1 MYLVL
6 KNVSAVHIPISSLKT
21 IQFWNRQRATGE
33 EDLHHHG
40 RMDWRLGHY
49 CGEGQA
55 NGRFSHVAPILSE
68 SAVRYHQPIR
78 YYNFSSITLPQLLKR
93 TIFCYSL
100 RYWGYHQMWTQVF
113 LHCLHGRRQARG
125 GQIGRNHQQ
134 RIWGTHLGKFF
145 MRSLFSFGSFSP
157 QKSLVYYLIRYI
169 SGVFKHSLLENHES
183 AFETPVH
190 TFYYLQQWPR
200 FAAYT

>member
-1 MYLVL
+1 MLLFVIPKCIWYLKTHL
-6 KNVSAVHIPISSLKT
+6 QYIPMSSLKT

-40 RMDWRLGHY
+40 RVDWRLGHY
-49 CGEGQA
+49 RGQGQA

-93 TIFCYSL
+93 PIFCYSL
-100 RYWGYHQMWTQVF
+100 RYWGYHQKWTQVF

-145 MRSLFSFGSFSP
+145 MRSPFPL
-157 QKSLVYYLIRYI
+157 
-169 SGVFKHSLLENHES
+169 
-183 AFETPVH
+183 
-190 TFYYLQQWPR
+190 
-200 FAAYT
+200 